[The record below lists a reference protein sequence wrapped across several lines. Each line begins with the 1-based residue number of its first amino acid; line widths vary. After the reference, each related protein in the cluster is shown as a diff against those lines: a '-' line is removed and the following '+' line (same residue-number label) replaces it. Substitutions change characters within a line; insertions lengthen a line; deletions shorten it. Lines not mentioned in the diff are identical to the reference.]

1 MTSPSEKCSGLKVL
15 IEVEAQF
22 FKCPR
27 QLTNVKRKDNICS
40 FLGFLQR
47 KKVNYT
53 FIFILKTKLEK

>member
-47 KKVNYT
+47 KKVNNT
-53 FIFILKTKLEK
+53 FIRSKKLEK